1 MVKALPVYM
10 YDLEMN
16 LIKEFKTTKEC
27 AIYLNRERD
36 NVNNSVNYK
45 TKIRKD
51 GKWFILK
58 RERVEKDENRSK
70 DN

>member
-36 NVNNSVNYK
+36 NVNNSINYK

-58 RERVEKDENRSK
+58 RERVEKDEIGS
-70 DN
+70 